1 MEKYNTVSSGGGGG
15 NNTVSSG
22 GGGGGNNT
30 VSGGGG
36 GGGNNTVSGGGG
48 NNTVSGGG
56 GGGGNNTV
64 SGGGGD
70 NTVSGGGG
78 GGDIATEK
86 HHLSTD
92 ETRAKLKEKL
102 NMLKT
107 RRTGI
112 ERRKLVET
120 YKHENKGKGKNVMK
134 HFAEDTVKQLLN
146 KFGIIDSNIEKTLIR
161 DISNGKIKDHN
172 QLTQLIVKRLQ
183 QMAPQGPGSSETKIS
198 KPSVLPPS
206 QINLDNRKVL
216 KKPSENLLN

>member
-56 GGGGNNTV
+56 GGGGGN
-64 SGGGGD
+64 
-70 NTVSGGGG
+70 
-78 GGDIATEK
+78 IATEK

>member
-1 MEKYNTVSSGGGGG
+1 MEKYNTV
-15 NNTVSSG
+15 SG

-56 GGGGNNTV
+56 GGGGGN
-64 SGGGGD
+64 
-70 NTVSGGGG
+70 
-78 GGDIATEK
+78 IATEK

>member
-36 GGGNNTVSGGGG
+36 GGGG
-48 NNTVSGGG
+48 N
-56 GGGGNNTV
+56 
-64 SGGGGD
+64 
-70 NTVSGGGG
+70 
-78 GGDIATEK
+78 IATEK